1 MWPFTDFSSGNYFY
15 KITLTPP
22 VPPFTQF
29 PLWLT
34 FHFSSSPRAQA
45 EANEY
50 SIRLSEQSEVLQ
62 SVERQSE
69 ERGQQVEEL
78 RRLLENMEAKSSLLK
93 DQMAAG
99 EAELR
104 QLKANGEEGGESEQR
119 WDTVSQAGGYQPF
132 HLKVCGKLYANSL

>member
-1 MWPFTDFSSGNYFY
+1 M
-15 KITLTPP
+15 
-22 VPPFTQF
+22 
-29 PLWLT
+29 
-34 FHFSSSPRAQA
+34 QA

-78 RRLLENMEAKSSLLK
+78 QRLLENLEVKSSLLK
-93 DQMAAG
+93 DQVAAG

-104 QLKANGEEGGESEQR
+104 QLKANGEESDETEQR
-119 WDTVSQAGGYQPF
+119 
-132 HLKVCGKLYANSL
+132 